1 MGGVTAQG
9 RRVTLGDVA
18 AAAGVSRM
26 TASYAYSQPA
36 RVAEATRLRVLAAAE
51 QLGFLGPDP
60 SGRFLRQ
67 GSLRSLGLVLG
78 ESLDYVFDDPQATRF
93 VAGLAKVCTATG
105 YALTIIPTT
114 GEPQDSDRIAAA
126 AVDAFVVWTTTADD
140 PVLDAVRATHRRA
153 VIHGGPPTEGFALVG
168 IDNRA
173 AARALAVDVW
183 ATSSAPAVLSFPLD
197 RERRAGVHSG
207 LDPQRVAYPVT
218 RDRLAGFRDA
228 ADDLWLD
235 WSTVPIA
242 VCALNDPG
250 HAREA
255 TTLLCASHQFDGL
268 ATMSDQQALGAREAL
283 LATGRSIPA
292 DVTLGGFDDSP
303 QAAATNLTSVRQS
316 LHDQGTR
323 AATLALRGAG
333 HPAAASA
340 RTLDDWQLNRRAS
353 TLRR

>member
-1 MGGVTAQG
+1 MVDNVAHEG
-9 RRVTLGDVA
+9 RRVTLDEVA

-26 TASYAYSQPA
+26 TASYAYNQPT
-36 RVAEATRLRVLAAAE
+36 RVAEATRQRVLEAAE

-114 GEPQDSDRIAAA
+114 GGPQDTGRIAAA

-153 VIHGGPPTEGFALVG
+153 VIHGGPPTEGFSLVG

-173 AARALAVDVW
+173 AARALAAEVW
-183 ATSSAPAVLSFPLD
+183 ATSRRPAVLSFPLD
-197 RERRAGVHSG
+197 RDRRAGVHLG
-207 LDPQRVAYPVT
+207 LDPQQAAYPVT

-228 ADDLWLD
+228 ANDLSLD
-235 WSTVPIA
+235 WSTVPVT
-242 VCALNDPG
+242 VCALNDAG

-255 TTLLCASHQFDGL
+255 VTLLDAGHQFDGL
-268 ATMSDQQALGAREAL
+268 AAMSDQQALGARDAL
-283 LATGRSIPA
+283 LATGRDVPT

-303 QAAATNLTSVRQS
+303 QAAATDLTSVHQS

-323 AATLALRGAG
+323 AATLALHGTG
-333 HPAAASA
+333 HPAAAE
-340 RTLDDWQLNRRAS
+340 TLDHWQLNHRAS
-353 TLRR
+353 TSRR